1 MKYWKLFDKLPE
13 SGDEVY
19 ILVSDQISHQIISAK
34 LVDGKFEYLTEIP
47 DGYNKNFFFYAWAP
61 KNGIIT
67 EQDLFNEREIAI
79 IEYGKASYDALMER
93 LRSAGLTP
101 ST

>member
-13 SGDEVY
+13 NGNEIY
-19 ILVSDQISHQIISAK
+19 ILVSDKIAHRIISAK
-34 LVDGKFEYLTEIP
+34 LVDGKFEYLSEIP
-47 DGYNKNFFFYAWAP
+47 DGHNKNFFFYAWAP

-67 EQDLFNEREIAI
+67 EQDLLHESEIAI
-79 IEYGKASYDALMER
+79 HEHGKASYDALMAR